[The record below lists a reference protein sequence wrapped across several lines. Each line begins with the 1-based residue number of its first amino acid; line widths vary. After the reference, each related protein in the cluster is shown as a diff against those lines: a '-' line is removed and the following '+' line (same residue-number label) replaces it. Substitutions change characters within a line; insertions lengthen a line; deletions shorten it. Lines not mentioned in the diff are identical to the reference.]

1 MSHAERVF
9 IKMKSLQID
18 VVNVSPYIPVSDF
31 ATKIVRA
38 LLRGGGGGG
47 GGGTGG

>member
-1 MSHAERVF
+1 MAHAERVF

-18 VVNVSPYIPVSDF
+18 VANVSPYIPVSDI

-38 LLRGGGGGG
+38 LLQVGWGGVY
-47 GGGTGG
+47 